1 MNNMENSLSILT
13 TKLASITEAGIER
26 QLNQSIFYSPF
37 RLFYRLFKKK
47 NPQLIQQIRELL
59 ANDIQNELLSLENWD
74 QEIFIKKGGHLSAE
88 GNLLIKRCYNIGI
101 RLVKKLSVKMAF
113 RALRD
118 RSLQQELYGYILDQT
133 KEKTITILK
142 SF

>member
-1 MNNMENSLSILT
+1 MDKSLSLLT
-13 TKLASITEAGIER
+13 TKLASITEEGIER
-26 QLNQSIFYSPF
+26 QLKQSVCYSPF
-37 RLFYRLFKKK
+37 RLFYKLFKKS
-47 NPQLIQQIRELL
+47 NPQLIQQVRELL
-59 ANDIQNELLSLENWD
+59 ANDIQNTLQSLENWD

-101 RLVKKLSVKMAF
+101 RLVKKLTVRMAF
-113 RALRD
+113 RAMKD

-133 KEKTITILK
+133 KEKAANILK